1 MFFSSILFYMFSIL
15 ASISSI
21 LLIGSRNAIYSVLFL
36 VLVFFNVAGLLL
48 LLEAEFLALLFL
60 VVYVGA
66 IAVLFLFVVMMLNIR
81 ANESSSSLYQLLPIG
96 SFLGIIFLLETF
108 LIFKNCIVFPIEVVD
123 NNINSFVNFY
133 STNVFIDWINSFQ
146 YSFSSNIKVLGLVLY
161 TDYVLF
167 FLLAGA
173 ILLIALLGAIILTMQ
188 SQENIIRQ
196 EIYQQL
202 SRNAKHAVFVA
213 DMDKK

>member
-1 MFFSSILFYMFSIL
+1 MFFSTILFYLFSIL
-15 ASISSI
+15 ACISGI
-21 LLIGSRNAIYSVLFL
+21 LLIGSRNAIHSVLFL

-81 ANESSSSLYQLLPIG
+81 ASESSASLYQLMPIG
-96 SFLGIIFLLETF
+96 SFLGFVFLIETF
-108 LIFKNCIVFPIEVVD
+108 LIFQNTIIFPIEIE
-123 NNINSFVNFY
+123 NNALTSFITFY
-133 STNVFIDWINSFQ
+133 SSNSFIDWITSFQ
-146 YSFSSNIKVLGLVLY
+146 YSFSSNIKVLGFVLY

-188 SQENIIRQ
+188 SQENVVRQ

-213 DMDKK
+213 DINNK